1 MRILCVVN
9 SRGSLAKSDPFG
21 CITVTPNPY
30 HTAAAYDKVVLSSR
44 LNIITGKASLFS
56 LMQSDQIIAAPN
68 VPMRSSKQ
76 PTCNVPKEHWGSN
89 VPLGRAFY
97 CLPKS
102 LTPLRGLRYS
112 TAVSLYTAHSSP
124 QSQP

>member
-1 MRILCVVN
+1 MWILCVVN
-9 SRGSLAKSDPFG
+9 SRGSLAKSDPFS
-21 CITVTPNPY
+21 CITVIPNPY
-30 HTAAAYDKVVLSSR
+30 HTATAYDKVVVSSR
-44 LNIITGKASLFS
+44 LNIITDKTSLFS
-56 LMQSDQIIAAPN
+56 LMQSDQIIVAPN

-89 VPLGRAFY
+89 VSLGRVFY
-97 CLPKS
+97 CLPKT

-112 TAVSLYTAHSSP
+112 AAASLYTAHSSP